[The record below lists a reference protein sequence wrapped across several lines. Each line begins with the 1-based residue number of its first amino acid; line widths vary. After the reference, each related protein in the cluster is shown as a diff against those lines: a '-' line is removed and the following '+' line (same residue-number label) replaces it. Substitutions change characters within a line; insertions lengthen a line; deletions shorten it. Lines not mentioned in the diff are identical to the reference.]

1 MARILHI
8 RLLAAVGTVLLV
20 AALLISSLGVRPFDA
35 RLLSYSHALSST
47 CNGTLPA
54 GTVVGMA
61 VTHDDEGYWIA
72 NDEGL
77 VVACGDAPVLG
88 GLTSS
93 LNAPIVGIAAT
104 PDGAGYYLVAS
115 DGGVFTFGDAV
126 FQGST
131 GNLILNRPVVGM
143 AVDTATGGYWLV
155 ASDGGVFSFNA
166 PFRGSTG
173 SKRLNEPIVGMA
185 ADTATDGYWLVAS
198 DGGIFAFG
206 APFEGSLGSVILNKP
221 IVGIAADA
229 ATGGYWLVAA
239 DGGIFSFGAPFNG
252 SAGNLAL
259 NRPIA
264 GMEANGTGTGYRFVA
279 SDGGVFDFGA
289 SSFLGSASTTPGVAT
304 LPGTAPPATSPTTT
318 TTTTTPPT
326 TTPTPTT
333 PPPPPTTP
341 PPPPEV
347 VAVGLQNDGAMGCG
361 FPATPGCPL
370 NVVFTAS
377 GFAPT
382 TSYPVTVSGPGA
394 TTSEEGVTTVTTD
407 ANGDVVGNLGDY
419 FTGSTTIVGT
429 TNLPA
434 LSGTYT
440 VTYGGVTGS
449 YEFTA
454 PQDVDVVLNDSAPE
468 CGAADSTG
476 CPLEI
481 GFLAS
486 GGGFAPDTTS
496 TATAYVNGV
505 EVGSASVT
513 TDSNGEVGW
522 SGPGKTTP
530 VVLGQT
536 PSIPFVGA
544 ENFVVT
550 VTFEGV
556 TGTDDLDQNPFW
568 PLAS

>member
-1 MARILHI
+1 
-8 RLLAAVGTVLLV
+8 VLLV
-20 AALLISSLGVRPFDA
+20 TVLLISSFGVRPLDA
-35 RLLSYSHALSST
+35 RLLDYSAHASGSS

-54 GTVVGMA
+54 GTVVGIA

-72 NDEGL
+72 NNEGL

-115 DGGVFTFGDAV
+115 DGGIFTFGDAV

-131 GNLILNRPVVGM
+131 GNLRLNQPVVGM
-143 AVDTATGGYWLV
+143 AVDPATGGYWLV
-155 ASDGGVFSFNA
+155 ASDGGIFSFNA
-166 PFRGSTG
+166 PFSGSTG
-173 SKRLNEPIVGMA
+173 SKSLNKPIVGMA

-198 DGGIFAFG
+198 DGGIFSFG
-206 APFEGSLGSVILNKP
+206 APFEGSLGSVTLNKP

-229 ATGGYWLVAA
+229 AKGGYWLVAA
-239 DGGIFSFGAPFNG
+239 DGGVFSFGAPFNG
-252 SAGNLAL
+252 STGSLDL
-259 NRPIA
+259 NEPIV

-279 SDGGVFDFGA
+279 SDGGVFDFGS

-304 LPGTAPPATSPTTT
+304 SPSTAPTTT
-318 TTTTTPPT
+318 TTTPTTTPPTTPTTTTPPT
-326 TTPTPTT
+326 TTPTTT
-333 PPPPPTTP
+333 PAP

-347 VAVGLQNDGAMGCG
+347 VAVGLQNDGAMGCS

-377 GFAPT
+377 GFAPN

-394 TTSEEGVTTVTTD
+394 TTSEGSVTTVTTD
-407 ANGDVVGNLGDY
+407 ANGDVVGDLGDY

-440 VTYGGVTGS
+440 VTFGGVTGS
-449 YEFTA
+449 YAYTA
-454 PQDVDVVLNDSAPE
+454 PQNVDVVLNDSAPE
-468 CGAADSTG
+468 CGAPDSTG
-476 CPLEI
+476 CALDI
-481 GFLAS
+481 GFMAT
-486 GGGFAPDTTS
+486 GGGFPPNTRS

-513 TDSNGEVGW
+513 TDANGEVGW
-522 SGPGKTTP
+522 LGPGQTAP

-536 PSIPFVGA
+536 PTIPFMGA

-550 VTFEGV
+550 VTFDGV
-556 TGTDDLDQNPFW
+556 TGTDDLSEDPFW
-568 PLAS
+568 PQAS